1 MPDFLA
7 VATERQNDMQRE
19 RTGNLRPKFPA
30 AMLFRDVTASR
41 PFRPRNGEACTHVFE
56 VGNGVPPNSRPGT

>member
-30 AMLFRDVTASR
+30 AMLFRDVTGREMERRA
-41 PFRPRNGEACTHVFE
+41 PMCLKLGTVC
-56 VGNGVPPNSRPGT
+56 PPIHELLMTV